1 MPKRLFTM
9 NFGSPGQKRKL
20 LTILEVTLMKKRTA
34 IPKMSY
40 VIFLTVNMNNEDFL
54 LEERQ
59 YSKKRH

>member
-1 MPKRLFTM
+1 M

-20 LTILEVTLMKKRTA
+20 LTILEVALMKKRTA